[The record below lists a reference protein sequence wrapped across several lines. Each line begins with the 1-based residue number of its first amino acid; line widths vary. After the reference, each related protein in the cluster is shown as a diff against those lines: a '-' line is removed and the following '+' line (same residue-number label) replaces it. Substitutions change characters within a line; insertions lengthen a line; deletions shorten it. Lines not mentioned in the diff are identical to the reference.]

1 MGAKF
6 ADPNFVLMNGEYFES
21 SENRRYVQAHAWLTE
36 FTDILL
42 EWILQSEPNPKYYNK
57 YYGCNEPLT
66 TGGPLEILN
75 YLKDNADVIAN
86 NDINVKTML
95 EREIRKIATLRNKI
109 THKKVQDSSPLLEL
123 LNKMESVCR

>member
-1 MGAKF
+1 MGARF

-36 FTDILL
+36 FTNILL
-42 EWILQSEPNPKYYNK
+42 EWILQSEPYPEYYNHF
-57 YYGCNEPLT
+57 YERYEPLT

-86 NDINVKTML
+86 SYSAKTIL

-123 LNKMESVCR
+123 LTTMESVCW